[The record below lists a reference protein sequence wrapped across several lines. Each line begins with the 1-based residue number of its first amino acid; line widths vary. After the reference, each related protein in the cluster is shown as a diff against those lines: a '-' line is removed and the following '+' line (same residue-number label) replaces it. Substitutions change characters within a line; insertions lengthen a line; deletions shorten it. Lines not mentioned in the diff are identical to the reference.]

1 MNETSVQ
8 PISSVRASEN
18 GAHPKVLAP
27 ERAENASAREHSVPD
42 VERSTKQNEAEKAQ
56 AKHLSN
62 ISIHFNVDEETNRL
76 VVVVT
81 ERESGRVIRTVPASE
96 FEKLHAGDLL
106 KLTA

>member
-8 PISSVRASEN
+8 PIGSVRAPESSVTAKVMASDRTDN
-18 GAHPKVLAP
+18 FAH
-27 ERAENASAREHSVPD
+27 REHAVPD
-42 VERSTKQNEAEKAQ
+42 VERSTKHTEVEKEKT
-56 AKHLSN
+56 KHLSN
-62 ISIHFNVDEETNRL
+62 ISIQFNVDEETNRL

-81 ERESGRVIRTVPASE
+81 ERDSGRVIRTIPASE